1 MVGSAASWNWP
12 KLCAEPGAGEPGFEE
27 LGEAQGGLTGFVWS
41 GGLVEETLVGIHENS
56 PRGSVF
62 PIGYPAA
69 PPAETTSIA
78 SHIPD

>member
-1 MVGSAASWNWP
+1 VVGSAASLNWP
-12 KLCAEPGAGEPGFEE
+12 KLCAEAGAGKPGFEE

-41 GGLVEETLVGIHENS
+41 DGLVQKTLMGMHEKS

-78 SHIPD
+78 SQIPD